1 MSETV
6 ECPFCEGKGHQPL
19 KETLAETLGLLR
31 RQPHAAT
38 GTALAGLAE
47 LDLSTMNNR
56 LFALEQ
62 MGLASSHYVGVI
74 RTWTANRE
82 EQP

>member
-6 ECPFCEGKGHQPL
+6 ECPYCEGKGHQPL

-31 RQPHAAT
+31 RQPGEVN
-38 GTALAGLAE
+38 GTALAGLAG

-62 MGLASSHYVGVI
+62 MGLASSRYVGVI
-74 RTWTANRE
+74 RVWNANRE
-82 EQP
+82 AE